1 MQSSEHGL
9 WFPAVLKTPKGE
21 VLAEGSAAVS
31 PETRDINFRSDF
43 VPLFPVGTQLEI
55 HRMREEEEIH
65 RFSGK
70 VYISDKALLRLV
82 GVTDHI
88 PPDPK
93 HMYCTNLPFSG
104 TIEEIAAPAS
114 EQKRRLFRRLRRASA
129 PVGPL
134 LVPIVSLSE
143 NRLVFLYDSAQP
155 FYAGQIFHL
164 TANMPLLLPKT
175 AIEVESAILFGVN
188 ASYLCR
194 FLELTEEQQSIL
206 RYFLLEYSLRQQRE
220 ATAVEDRSDS

>member
-9 WFPAVLKTPKGE
+9 WFPAILKTPEGE

-31 PETRDINFRSDF
+31 PETKDVNFTSDF

-55 HRMREEEEIH
+55 HRMRDEEEIH
-65 RFSGK
+65 RFAGK
-70 VYISDKALLRLV
+70 VYISDKTLLRLV
-82 GVTDHI
+82 GVSDRI

-93 HMYCTNLPFSG
+93 HMYCTNLRFSG
-104 TIEEIAAPAS
+104 TIEEIAAPAPAP
-114 EQKRRLFRRLRRASA
+114 KRGLFRRPRKASE

-155 FYAGQIFHL
+155 FYTGQMFHL
-164 TANMPLLLPKT
+164 TSNMPLLLPQT
-175 AIEVESAILFGVN
+175 TIEVEQAVLFGVN

-194 FLELTEEQQSIL
+194 FLELTDEQRGIL

-220 ATAVEDRSDS
+220 ATAAEDRSDS